1 MSDQTNN
8 AAATGA
14 ALKSK
19 GKLIKGFFLVSP
31 TGLYKLAY
39 SAGEKAEIP
48 ELQALE
54 LEEAGYF
61 KPTK

>member
-1 MSDQTNN
+1 VIKNQCSCLV
-8 AAATGA
+8 A

-19 GKLIKGFFLVSP
+19 VKLIKVFLVSP
-31 TGLYKLAY
+31 TAVYKLAY
-39 SAGEKAEIP
+39 SAGEEGSLP

>member
-1 MSDQTNN
+1 MSDKTN
-8 AAATGA
+8 AAAPVA

-19 GKLIKGFFLVSP
+19 LSLIKGVFLVSP
-31 TGLYKLAY
+31 TAVYKLAY
-39 SAGEKAEIP
+39 SAGEEGSLP

>member
-1 MSDQTNN
+1 MSDKNTN
-8 AAATGA
+8 AAAPVA

-19 GKLIKGFFLVSP
+19 GKFVKGVFLVSP
-31 TGLYKLAY
+31 TAIYKLGY
-39 SAGEKAEIP
+39 SAGEEGSLP

-61 KPTK
+61 KPNK

>member
-1 MSDQTNN
+1 
-8 AAATGA
+8 
-14 ALKSK
+14 
-19 GKLIKGFFLVSP
+19 LIKSFLVSP
-31 TGLYKLAY
+31 TAVYKLAY
-39 SAGEKAEIP
+39 SAGEEGSLP

>member
-1 MSDQTNN
+1 
-8 AAATGA
+8 
-14 ALKSK
+14 
-19 GKLIKGFFLVSP
+19 LIKGVFLVSP
-31 TGLYKLAY
+31 TAVYKLAY
-39 SAGEKAEIP
+39 SAGEEGSLP